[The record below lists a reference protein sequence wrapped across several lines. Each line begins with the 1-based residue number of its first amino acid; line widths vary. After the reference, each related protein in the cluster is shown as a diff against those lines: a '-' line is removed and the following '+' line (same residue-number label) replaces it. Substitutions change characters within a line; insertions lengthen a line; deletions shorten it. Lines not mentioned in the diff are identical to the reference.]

1 MDRLL
6 PVRGRGKTTP
16 CFRLPALRH
25 GCGVTELESL
35 FHAEAQCSQRLART
49 ALASSL
55 RSLRLCM
62 RTLAFNTAGGDSAF
76 RDLQVSRA
84 GSTGH
89 FWHQVRRLA
98 GGTGP
103 TSLQDFGRLARC
115 HCSTPPK
122 ASGNT
127 NLTDRS
133 LRASEGSVAQHP
145 SLARQASI
153 CGTTTLAAR
162 LTAACDWRTIWP
174 ELARSSIFPVSGGR
188 KACLSRN
195 VAWPG
200 RAISCEDRPQRQ
212 RCSR

>member
-55 RSLRLCM
+55 RSLRLCV

-89 FWHQVRRLA
+89 FWHQASQKTGLRLYVSSEGWHDVIVPRLLTRLPLRSANWPCTFPAPTSRLA
-98 GGTGP
+98 P
-103 TSLQDFGRLARC
+103 SQLQVAVLVPRLPLPR
-115 HCSTPPK
+115 
-122 ASGNT
+122 
-127 NLTDRS
+127 
-133 LRASEGSVAQHP
+133 GSNN
-145 SLARQASI
+145 S
-153 CGTTTLAAR
+153 AAR
-162 LTAACDWRTIWP
+162 I
-174 ELARSSIFPVSGGR
+174 
-188 KACLSRN
+188 
-195 VAWPG
+195 VA
-200 RAISCEDRPQRQ
+200 SQ
-212 RCSR
+212 